1 MHTSSMNIQKRYIFL
16 VLSLALV
23 ALAWFGSIDTNANS
37 QVNAG
42 LKRALA
48 TYASARTLNAVI
60 SVAQGTEVSIQP
72 LGFGVNLTPGQVLS
86 PINELVEQFSDVML
100 LASVAFGIQKILIL
114 IGSHWLVSALLTSL
128 ILAGIWFSFRTQNG
142 SPAWL
147 SRGILLL
154 LLLRFA
160 IPVSLIGTELLFNSF
175 MKSDYETS
183 QGAIANTSRQVA
195 DLSVVPKA
203 AAAEPSILEK
213 IKGWSPGA
221 DISTGV
227 QNFKDAVE
235 STTEHV
241 IKLIALFLMQTL
253 VLPILLLWCL
263 FGMTKSLLKTTAQ
276 DK

>member
-16 VLSLALV
+16 ILSLALV
-23 ALAWFGSIDTNANS
+23 ALAWFGSIDINANS

-114 IGSHWLVSALLTSL
+114 IGSHWLVSALLTGL

-147 SRGILLL
+147 NRGILLL

-160 IPVSLIGTELLFNSF
+160 VPVSLIGTELLFNSF

-183 QGAIANTSRQVA
+183 QGAIASTSRQVA
-195 DLSVVPKA
+195 DLSVVPKP

-227 QNFKDAVE
+227 QNFKNAVE

-241 IKLIALFLMQTL
+241 IKLIVLFLMQTL
-253 VLPILLLWCL
+253 VLSILLLWCL
-263 FGMTKSLLKTTAQ
+263 FGMTKSLLKTTAP